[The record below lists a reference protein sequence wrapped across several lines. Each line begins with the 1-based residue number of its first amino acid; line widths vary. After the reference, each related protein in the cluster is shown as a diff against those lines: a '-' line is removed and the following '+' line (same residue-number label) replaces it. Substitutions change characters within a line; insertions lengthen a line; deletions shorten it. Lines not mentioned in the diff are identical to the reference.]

1 MRQNLEDVTSV
12 ARFAKHN
19 GLEVFYQPIEQ
30 NYNTAED
37 SRWFEH
43 GPTWPENSEKAIA
56 VVKELCELKR
66 EGFPIVNT
74 LEQLE
79 VMIPYF
85 ADPKKLRVAVQS
97 HTAHERQL
105 LCSAMTMLQI
115 QANGD
120 VRTCIS
126 KEAVG
131 NIKLQP
137 IKTIWRRVRAG
148 GWKDV
153 VWKKESV
160 MWLGRPARELRARC
174 ACNISDGFATKVIF
188 RVREAD

>member
-12 ARFAKHN
+12 ARFAKQN

-43 GPTWPENSEKAIA
+43 SPTWPEHSERAIA

-126 KEAVG
+126 KEAIG

-137 IKTIWRRVRAG
+137 IKRIWQTRPR
-148 GWKDV
+148 W
-153 VWKKESV
+153 
-160 MWLGRPARELRARC
+160 WLEGCCLEERL
-174 ACNISDGFATKVIF
+174 V
-188 RVREAD
+188 